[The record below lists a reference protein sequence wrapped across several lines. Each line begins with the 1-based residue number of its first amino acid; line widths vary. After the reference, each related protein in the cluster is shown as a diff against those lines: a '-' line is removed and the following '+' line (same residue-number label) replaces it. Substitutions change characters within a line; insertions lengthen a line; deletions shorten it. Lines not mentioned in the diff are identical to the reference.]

1 MNDAGVGAWPGL
13 LKKMADK
20 ICQRLGLFLASL
32 QVDWVNAPGLPDG
45 IYFQAKIFNLGK
57 FWRVLQ
63 SKTLIHFITIYLF

>member
-1 MNDAGVGAWPGL
+1 
-13 LKKMADK
+13 
-20 ICQRLGLFLASL
+20 
-32 QVDWVNAPGLPDG
+32 VNAPGLPDG